1 MAGSSGAATASPRN
15 QHKNDRFYYPP
26 HRRQHQQEQQGLQRR
41 RPPSSPSV
49 SPSPSP
55 RSARRMA
62 AEAAAAVASV
72 SVDADGR
79 VDSDDSSSTSSKSE
93 VADVIVSSPAAA
105 EESGNLDRFLAS
117 TTPSVPVR
125 CSSETSLRM
134 RRSGDDMDSP
144 PYFFLDDLWESFREW
159 SAYGAGVPLV
169 LNGGES
175 VIQYYVPYLS
185 AIQLYA
191 DPSRPDAINF
201 LAYLRHHGCG
211 SDDESTDTSSES
223 SSETDVHR
231 LRVSSTHRLENG
243 GLQSDDGEPYASAS
257 FPVFEHLER
266 DPPYGREPLTDK
278 VSVLA
283 GRFPALKTFRS
294 CDLLPSSWMSVAW
307 YPIYRI
313 PTGPTLKDL
322 DACFLTFHCLAT
334 PSKDSHPTTPA
345 CPGFEGI
352 NHFTSSTGKLPL
364 PAFGLASYKLRSSL
378 WASNGAP
385 EQESVTSLMQ
395 EADNWLR
402 CIQVDHPDFRFFVSH
417 FGATWR

>member
-15 QHKNDRFYYPP
+15 QHKKDRFYYPP
-26 HRRQHQQEQQGLQRR
+26 HRRQNQQEQQGLQSR
-41 RPPSSPSV
+41 RPPSSPSL

-55 RSARRMA
+55 RSARRKP
-62 AEAAAAVASV
+62 AEAAVTVASE
-72 SVDADGR
+72 SVDADSR
-79 VDSDDSSSTSSKSE
+79 VDSDDSSSTSSKPE
-93 VADVIVSSPAAA
+93 VIVASPEAA

-117 TTPSVPVR
+117 TTPLVPVR
-125 CSSETSLRM
+125 YSPETRLRM
-134 RRSGDDMDSP
+134 RRSADDMDSP
-144 PYFFLDDLWESFREW
+144 PYFCLDDLWESFREW

-169 LNGGES
+169 LNGGDS

-185 AIQLYA
+185 ALQLYA
-191 DPSRPDAINF
+191 DPSRPDATT
-201 LAYLRHHGCG
+201 RHLGDE
-211 SDDESTDTSSES
+211 SDGESTDTSSGS
-223 SSETDVHR
+223 SSETDVDR
-231 LRVSSTHRLENG
+231 LRVSPMGASHRLQNG
-243 GLQSDDGEPYASAS
+243 GLHSNDASL
-257 FPVFEHLER
+257 PIFEYLER

-278 VSVLA
+278 VSILV
-283 GRFPALKTFRS
+283 GGFPALKTLKS

-352 NHFTSSTGKLPL
+352 NHYPSSMGKLPL

-402 CIQVDHPDFRFFVSH
+402 CMHVEHPDFRFFVNH

>member
-1 MAGSSGAATASPRN
+1 MAGSSGAAAASSRT
-15 QHKNDRFYYPP
+15 QLKGDRFYYPP
-26 HRRQHQQEQQGLQRR
+26 HRRQTQQHQQQGLQSR
-41 RPPSSPSV
+41 RPPTSPSL

-55 RSARRMA
+55 RRKA
-62 AEAAAAVASV
+62 AAAAAAAVASV
-72 SVDADGR
+72 DADGR
-79 VDSDDSSSTSSKSE
+79 ADSDDSSSTSSKPSLASTAAE
-93 VADVIVSSPAAA
+93 VNVMSSAPAAA
-105 EESGNLDRFLAS
+105 EEEEAGNLDRFLAS

-125 CSSETSLRM
+125 NMPETSLRM
-134 RRSGDDMDSP
+134 RRSGDAMDSS
-144 PYFFLDDLWESFREW
+144 PYFCLDDLWESFREW

-169 LNGGES
+169 LNGGDS

-191 DPSRPDAINF
+191 DPSRPVA
-201 LAYLRHHGCG
+201 
-211 SDDESTDTSSES
+211 STSSES
-223 SSETDVHR
+223 SSETDAAQ
-231 LRVSSTHRLENG
+231 NG
-243 GLQSDDGEPYASAS
+243 VLQSEDGDAFVSAS
-257 FPVFEHLER
+257 FPIFEHLER
-266 DPPYGREPLTDK
+266 DSPYGREPLTDK

-283 GRFPALKTFRS
+283 DRFPALKTFRS

-322 DACFLTFHCLAT
+322 EACFLTFHCLAT

-352 NHFTSSTGKLPL
+352 GHYTSTGRLSL

-402 CIQVDHPDFRFFVSH
+402 CVQVDHPDFQFFVSH

>member
-1 MAGSSGAATASPRN
+1 MAGSSGAAAASSRS
-15 QHKNDRFYYPP
+15 HLKGDRFYYPP
-26 HRRQHQQEQQGLQRR
+26 HRRQTQQHQQQGLQSR
-41 RPPSSPSV
+41 RPPTSPSL

-55 RSARRMA
+55 RRKTA
-62 AEAAAAVASV
+62 AAAAVSASL
-72 SVDADGR
+72 DADGR
-79 VDSDDSSSTSSKSE
+79 ADSDDSSSTSSKPSLASTAAE
-93 VADVIVSSPAAA
+93 VNVVSSAPPA
-105 EESGNLDRFLAS
+105 EEEEEEAGNLDRFLAS

-125 CSSETSLRM
+125 NTPETSLRM
-134 RRSGDDMDSP
+134 RRSGDAMDSS
-144 PYFFLDDLWESFREW
+144 PYFCLDDLWESFREW

-169 LNGGES
+169 LNGGDS

-191 DPSRPDAINF
+191 DPSRPVA
-201 LAYLRHHGCG
+201 
-211 SDDESTDTSSES
+211 STSSES
-223 SSETDVHR
+223 SSETDAAQ
-231 LRVSSTHRLENG
+231 NG
-243 GLQSDDGEPYASAS
+243 VLQSEDGDAFVSAS
-257 FPVFEHLER
+257 FPIFEHLER

-283 GRFPALKTFRS
+283 DRFPALKTFRS

-352 NHFTSSTGKLPL
+352 GHCTTATGRLSL

-402 CIQVDHPDFRFFVSH
+402 CVQVDHPDFRFFVSH

>member
-1 MAGSSGAATASPRN
+1 MAGSTGAATASPRN
-15 QHKNDRFYYPP
+15 QHKTDRFYYPP
-26 HRRQHQQEQQGLQRR
+26 HRRQNQQEQQGLQSR

-55 RSARRMA
+55 RSARRKA
-62 AEAAAAVASV
+62 AEAAAAAVVTSE
-72 SVDADGR
+72 SVDADSR
-79 VDSDDSSSTSSKSE
+79 VDSDDSSSTSSKPE
-93 VADVIVSSPAAA
+93 VIVASPQAA

-125 CSSETSLRM
+125 YSPETRLRM
-134 RRSGDDMDSP
+134 RRSADDMDSP
-144 PYFFLDDLWESFREW
+144 PYFCLDDLWESFREW

-169 LNGGES
+169 LNGGDS

-185 AIQLYA
+185 ALQLYV
-191 DPSRPDAINF
+191 DPSRPDAST
-201 LAYLRHHGCG
+201 RHPGDE
-211 SDDESTDTSSES
+211 SDGESTDTSSGS
-223 SSETDVHR
+223 SSETDVDR
-231 LRVSSTHRLENG
+231 LRVSPMRASHRLENG
-243 GLQSDDGEPYASAS
+243 RLHSDDGEAYVSAS
-257 FPVFEHLER
+257 FRIFEHLER

-283 GRFPALKTFRS
+283 GGFPALKTLKS

-352 NHFTSSTGKLPL
+352 NHYTSSTGKLPL

-402 CIQVDHPDFRFFVSH
+402 CMQVEHPDFRFFSNH